1 MAVDDIHIYDNV
13 NGIYDGATMAAPVTQ
28 TINAGVNNW
37 VDFLEGGKLVASV
50 HPAGQEM
57 GATNV
62 QAYIHTGSVR
72 VNSDQYYHNRN
83 ITIQPANSF
92 LSLTDSVLVRFYF
105 LDSETEALLN
115 ATGCSHCHK
124 PSTAYDLGVSKY
136 SDPDNNFENGT
147 VADDNQGVWTYITSA
162 RATKVPFD
170 KGYYAEFK
178 VNNFSEFWLNN
189 GGFNGSQPLPVQLVS
204 FTARKANAKD
214 VLAGWITASEY
225 NVSHFEIEVAKGIV
239 DFQQSRYTK
248 IGEVKSRGNSDMEQQ
263 YDFTDTE
270 NNKTGVRYYRLKI
283 VENDGSFN
291 YSVIRPVV
299 FNEEIK
305 WVITPN
311 PSSGIFNLT
320 CQANDGEGI
329 SIKVYDLNG
338 RMVYRFYN
346 TSSGFVQKLTINLS
360 GIKYP
365 AGLYMLEAKTG
376 EKTHSFRLLKQ

>member
-1 MAVDDIHIYDNV
+1 M
-13 NGIYDGATMAAPVTQ
+13 
-28 TINAGVNNW
+28 
-37 VDFLEGGKLVASV
+37 
-50 HPAGQEM
+50 
-57 GATNV
+57 
-62 QAYIHTGSVR
+62 
-72 VNSDQYYHNRN
+72 
-83 ITIQPANSF
+83 
-92 LSLTDSVLVRFYF
+92 
-105 LDSETEALLN
+105 
-115 ATGCSHCHK
+115 
-124 PSTAYDLGVSKY
+124 
-136 SDPDNNFENGT
+136 
-147 VADDNQGVWTYITSA
+147 
-162 RATKVPFD
+162 
-170 KGYYAEFK
+170 
-178 VNNFSEFWLNN
+178 
-189 GGFNGSQPLPVQLVS
+189 PVQLVS